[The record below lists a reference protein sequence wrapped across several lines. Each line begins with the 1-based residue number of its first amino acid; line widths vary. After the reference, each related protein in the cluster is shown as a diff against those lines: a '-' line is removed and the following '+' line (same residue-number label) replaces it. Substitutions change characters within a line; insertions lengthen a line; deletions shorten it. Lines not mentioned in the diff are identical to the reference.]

1 MIQSSCNLLSLLLLI
16 SEVVPARG
24 GGGDLYLVL
33 PQVLGYLCLHLG
45 GIKDDREG
53 ASSYIGYSF
62 GSPLKFFFFAQKAG
76 INSGKSA
83 RVV

>member
-16 SEVVPARG
+16 SEVVPSRG

-45 GIKDDREG
+45 GIEG
-53 ASSYIGYSF
+53 
-62 GSPLKFFFFAQKAG
+62 
-76 INSGKSA
+76 
-83 RVV
+83 